1 MPQTTFSGKLA
12 LLRAASG
19 SPPLS
24 GYIQGTNA
32 SVSRSQALLSKNL
45 DGNHILLAQISNLV
59 SQLSKRNFRQ
69 TSQEL
74 TSVRDHYLQIIGGY
88 LVHPFRWMWN
98 LAEA

>member
-1 MPQTTFSGKLA
+1 MPHTTFSGQLA

-24 GYIQGTNA
+24 GRDPGAGNTAMRSATLA
-32 SVSRSQALLSKNL
+32 SKHL
-45 DGNHILLAQISNLV
+45 DGSHIVCAQISNLV

-74 TSVRDHYLQIIGGY
+74 SSVRDTEYPAIEHCAVVVVIGD
-88 LVHPFRWMWN
+88 WKQQ
-98 LAEA
+98 